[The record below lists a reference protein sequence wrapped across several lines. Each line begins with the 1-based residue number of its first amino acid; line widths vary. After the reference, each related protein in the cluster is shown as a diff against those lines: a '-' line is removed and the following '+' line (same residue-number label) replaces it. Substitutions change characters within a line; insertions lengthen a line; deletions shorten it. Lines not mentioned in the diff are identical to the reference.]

1 VLVSSFCCCF
11 DSLYDYSTEAKILEL
26 MIWENWIK
34 PFFYI
39 LMVKLTLLVFKTK
52 DVSFFSLS
60 LSLKCSYIKEQQINM
75 FLISTDLL
83 QFRKKSTCFFF
94 FFFFFHFSL
103 KDSLR
108 QGLFWVTAKACFRR
122 SISYLPYSTL
132 FDQILAEKW
141 KKML

>member
-1 VLVSSFCCCF
+1 MLVSSFCCCF

-94 FFFFFHFSL
+94 FFFSFQFERFS
-103 KDSLR
+103 
-108 QGLFWVTAKACFRR
+108 KARFVLGH
-122 SISYLPYSTL
+122 SKSMFQEIH
-132 FDQILAEKW
+132 ILSAV
-141 KKML
+141 